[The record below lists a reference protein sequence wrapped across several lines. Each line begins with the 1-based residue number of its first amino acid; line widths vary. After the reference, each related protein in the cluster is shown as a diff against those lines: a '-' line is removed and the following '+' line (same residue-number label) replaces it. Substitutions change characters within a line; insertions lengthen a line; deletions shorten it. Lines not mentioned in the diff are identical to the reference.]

1 MIQGLSI
8 RCAEPDDAQLLAWA
22 RRCAWRTT
30 YRGIYPDAWLDE
42 YDLAAHTARER
53 ERLQQ
58 PNSRTWLLLD
68 GARCAGYYSF
78 GAPRYG
84 AYKDFAL
91 CLNALYLL
99 PDYRRRGLGRE
110 LFARVRALARE
121 SGQSRF
127 FCGCNLHNLP
137 AQAFYRAMG
146 GVVGKIDGGH
156 ENRAEDQLYFE
167 FDAGEKI

>member
-1 MIQGLSI
+1 MRQQIVF
-8 RCAEPDDAQLLAWA
+8 RRARPEDAQLLARA
-22 RRCAWRTT
+22 RRCAWRAT

-42 YDLAAHTARER
+42 FDLTAHTARER
-53 ERLQQ
+53 ERLQE
-58 PNSRTWLLLD
+58 PNGQTWLVLD
-68 GARCAGYYSF
+68 GARCAGYYSV

-99 PDYRRRGLGRE
+99 PGYQRRGLGRE
-110 LFARVRALARE
+110 IFARVRAFARE
-121 SGQSRF
+121 NEQSRF